1 MPLLT
6 TTTHRT
12 YILHYLRCSLVIDI
26 IRHQNNL
33 GFLRT
38 WGREHYKD
46 TRWLPCMHFKCTYP
60 KQISRK
66 HHQQNRKKKKRQ
78 QQINRVLEI
87 SFILFMLKPG
97 DIRSLRAFVITH
109 EKNNYLIN
117 CHAIVGISRRNKMP
131 CFSYFM
137 QIFFIYR
144 MTFKISNDVWYR
156 ILMAVVNVCT
166 YCILVYLCFHVDKMD
181 FRYEQFACNQIV
193 DGQQQK
199 SVSTALFS
207 TYDLVMFLNQP

>member
-1 MPLLT
+1 
-6 TTTHRT
+6 
-12 YILHYLRCSLVIDI
+12 
-26 IRHQNNL
+26 
-33 GFLRT
+33 
-38 WGREHYKD
+38 
-46 TRWLPCMHFKCTYP
+46 MHAL
-60 KQISRK
+60 QMHISQTNFAQTPSAK
-66 HHQQNRKKKKRQ
+66 PTKKKRQ